1 MRVRVRVCVCVCVRM
16 HVHARVCM
24 LPHQLLWSGA
34 ELGDV
39 EALKQFLQS
48 SEHSVVGFFTDSS
61 SKLAKSFKTMADG
74 LRESF
79 RFAHTTAEAVLT
91 EFGYSE

>member
-1 MRVRVRVCVCVCVRM
+1 MKKQAGPSSRGKTKYNNIINYWLVDHILCS
-16 HVHARVCM
+16 
-24 LPHQLLWSGA
+24 LT
-34 ELGDV
+34 EIEDV
-39 EALKQFLQS
+39 EMMNKFLQH
-48 SEHSVVGFFTDSS
+48 SEHSVVGFFTDSTG
-61 SKLAKSFKTMADG
+61 KLAKSFKTMSDG